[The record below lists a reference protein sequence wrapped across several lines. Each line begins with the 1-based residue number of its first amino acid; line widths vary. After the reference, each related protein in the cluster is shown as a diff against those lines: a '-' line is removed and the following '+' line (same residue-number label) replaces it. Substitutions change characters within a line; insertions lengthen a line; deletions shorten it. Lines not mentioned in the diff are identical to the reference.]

1 LCAEAKYP
9 LTIHVVPHSHDDI
22 GWQKTIDEY
31 FDGSRKDIRFTN
43 VRQELTTVINALWDN
58 PKRKFSEVEM
68 KFFTMWYELQNEKTR
83 AKVKKLVDNG

>member
-1 LCAEAKYP
+1 
-9 LTIHVVPHSHDDI
+9 
-22 GWQKTIDEY
+22 
-31 FDGSRKDIRFTN
+31 
-43 VRQELTTVINALWDN
+43 VINALWDN